1 MEYIEQI
8 SEYKQKGWGQAGKK
22 QIDRKQEIYRI
33 LPKKLRRMFEAMS
46 FRFEDL
52 QEIRL
57 RIGAPVILRYR
68 DMEYFVNAAGG
79 MDREIGSAYC
89 IDREELQESIEY
101 ISNYSLYAYE
111 EELRQGYLTVRG
123 GHRVGIA
130 GKIILERNQIKSI
143 SHIACLN
150 IRLAHE
156 VIGCGER
163 VFPYLV
169 GMSGFCHTLIVSPP
183 CQGKTTLLR
192 DLIRILSLGTAEMPG
207 QNVGVV
213 DERSEIAACYQGQPQ
228 NNVGYRT
235 DVLDICPKA
244 EGMMLLVRAMSP
256 DIIAVDEIGSR
267 TDIEAMEYVMNSGV
281 KLLATVHG
289 NGMDDIKAKPVLGKL
304 VQEKVFQ
311 RYVVLGSRKVGQ
323 IHEVFD
329 ERGSLLVTGRELKGE
344 RAIC

>member
-8 SEYKQKGWGQAGKK
+8 PQQQKER
-22 QIDRKQEIYRI
+22 RKQEIYRI
-33 LPKKLRRMFEAMS
+33 LPGKLRTVFEALS
-46 FRFEDL
+46 LRFDGL

-57 RIGAPVILRYR
+57 RIGAPVLLRYLDR
-68 DMEYFVNAAGG
+68 EYFVGAAGG
-79 MDREIGSAYC
+79 
-89 IDREELQESIEY
+89 IDRDGRNAYHLSRAELQETVEY

-111 EELRQGYLTVRG
+111 EELRQGYLTIRG
-123 GHRVGIA
+123 GHRIGIG
-130 GKIILERNQIKSI
+130 GKIILEKNHIKSI
-143 SHIACLN
+143 GHISCLN

-156 VIGCGER
+156 VIGCGKTLL
-163 VFPYLV
+163 PYLISESKV
-169 GMSGFCHTLIVSPP
+169 CHTLIVSPP

-192 DLIRILSLGTAEMPG
+192 DLIRILSVGSSVLPG

-235 DVLDICPKA
+235 DVLDICPKV
-244 EGMMLLVRAMSP
+244 EGMMLLVRSMSP
-256 DIIAVDEIGSR
+256 DVIAVDEIGSR
-267 TDIEAMEYVMNSGV
+267 ADVEAIEYVMNSGV
-281 KLLATVHG
+281 RLLATVHG
-289 NGMDDIKAKPVLGKL
+289 NGMDDIKAKPVLGRL

-311 RYVVLGSRKVGQ
+311 RYVVLGGREAGQ
-323 IHEVFD
+323 IREVFD

>member
-8 SEYKQKGWGQAGKK
+8 PRQQQERRQ
-22 QIDRKQEIYRI
+22 QEIYRI
-33 LPKKLRRMFEAMS
+33 LPGKLRTVFEALS
-46 FRFEDL
+46 LRFEGL

-57 RIGAPVILRYR
+57 RIGAPVLLRYF
-68 DMEYFVNAAGG
+68 DHEYFVGAAGG
-79 MDREIGSAYC
+79 MDRDGRNAYHLS
-89 IDREELQESIEY
+89 RAELQETVEY

-111 EELRQGYLTVRG
+111 EELRQGYLTIRG
-123 GHRVGIA
+123 GHRIGIG
-130 GKIILERNQIKSI
+130 GKIILEKNHIKSI
-143 SHIACLN
+143 GHISCLN

-156 VIGCGER
+156 VIGCGKAL
-163 VFPYLV
+163 FPYLI
-169 GMSGFCHTLIVSPP
+169 SGTKVCHTLIVSPP

-192 DLIRILSLGTAEMPG
+192 DLIRILSLGSSVLPG

-235 DVLDICPKA
+235 DVLDICPKV
-244 EGMMLLVRAMSP
+244 EGMMLLVRSMSP
-256 DIIAVDEIGSR
+256 DVIAVDEIGSR
-267 TDIEAMEYVMNSGV
+267 ADVEAMEYVMNSGV

-289 NGMDDIKAKPVLGKL
+289 KGMDDIKAKPVLGSL

-311 RYVVLGSRKVGQ
+311 RYVVLGGRKAGQ
-323 IHEVFD
+323 IREVFD
-329 ERGSLLVTGRELKGE
+329 ERGSLLATDRELKGE